1 MDFRQY
7 DNALGRFLN
16 PDRLAELAPNLTPY
30 RFAFNNPNYWSD
42 PTGLF
47 ESWAAAISYALTNNI
62 SGTINYSG
70 GENGFY
76 YISTGS
82 GLDAQNIAMFGGELS
97 IVGTIIEEVSVIKGG
112 GGGGSSGGSGTGGF
126 GGGFL
131 GGFGFGGNGGFDGVG
146 GYGGGGGGYGG

>member
-7 DNALGRFLN
+7 DNALGRFYN
-16 PDRLAELAPNLTPY
+16 PDRLAELAPGITPY

-62 SGTINYSG
+62 SGDILFSG

-97 IVGTIIEEVSVIKGG
+97 IVGTIIETVAVNT
-112 GGGGSSGGSGTGGF
+112 GGGSSGGSG
-126 GGGFL
+126 
-131 GGFGFGGNGGFDGVG
+131 
-146 GYGGGGGGYGG
+146 